1 MPQPQMTVLEILNR
15 TKVFFEKKGVPDAR
29 LDAEYIISYGLK
41 MKNRMDLYLNF
52 EKPLTPAELD
62 VLRTMVARRA
72 TREPLQHIIGD
83 TSFRGFIIKCDRRAL
98 IPRPETESLV
108 DMAAD
113 CLKGVENPFIVEIGT
128 GTGAIAI
135 ACAKEI
141 AGARVLATD
150 VSEDALALA
159 RTNAEANGLGESA
172 NAGGNSTATD
182 SATVASTSSTG
193 SPTSSS
199 TPSNTLQFA
208 QGDLLDAVTADVIAK
223 AIGAAADAATSID
236 SAPSTD
242 SASSATHANSQ
253 NTASTLQFAQGD
265 LLDAV
270 TADVIAKAIGAAADA
285 ATLAGPQI
293 DCLVAN
299 LPYIPDGE
307 KNNLQ
312 PEVAKYDPALAL
324 FGGADGLDLVRKLL
338 KQTEG
343 RLKQGASILLEI
355 GSEQGEILKAEAGN
369 YPWLEFTGIHKDFC
383 NNVRFVS
390 YKAK

>member
-15 TKVFFEKKGVPDAR
+15 TKVFFEKKGIPDAR

-108 DMAAD
+108 DMASD
-113 CLKGVENPFIVEIGT
+113 SLKGIEKPFIVEIGT
-128 GTGAIAI
+128 GTGAISI

-141 AGARVLATD
+141 AGAKVLATD

-159 RTNAEANGLGESA
+159 RTNAEANGLAGNSSEQSAATSADSTASASSA
-172 NAGGNSTATD
+172 NE
-182 SATVASTSSTG
+182 ASTLT
-193 SPTSSS
+193 
-199 TPSNTLQFA
+199 FA
-208 QGDLLDAVTADVIAK
+208 QGDLLNAITADVIANV
-223 AIGAAADAATSID
+223 AGDA
-236 SAPSTD
+236 SA
-242 SASSATHANSQ
+242 
-253 NTASTLQFAQGD
+253 
-265 LLDAV
+265 
-270 TADVIAKAIGAAADA
+270 K
-285 ATLAGPQI
+285 I
-293 DCLVAN
+293 DCLIAN
-299 LPYIPDGE
+299 LPYIPDSE
-307 KNNLQ
+307 KDKLQ

-338 KQTEG
+338 QQTEG
-343 RLKQGASILLEI
+343 KLKPGASILLEI
-355 GSEQGEILKAEAGN
+355 GSEQGEMLKTEAEK

>member
-1 MPQPQMTVLEILNR
+1 MQQMTVLEILNR
-15 TKVFFEKKGVPDAR
+15 TKVFFEKKGIPDAR

-113 CLKGVENPFIVEIGT
+113 CLKGIENPFIVEIGT
-128 GTGAIAI
+128 GTGAISI

-150 VSEDALALA
+150 ISEDALALA
-159 RTNAEANGLGESA
+159 RTNAEANGLGDGSA
-172 NAGGNSTATD
+172 AVSSAS
-182 SATVASTSSTG
+182 SATSAG
-193 SPTSSS
+193 
-199 TPSNTLQFA
+199 TLHFA
-208 QGDLLDAVTADVIAK
+208 QGDLQNAVTDEAVAQSTGDASAK
-223 AIGAAADAATSID
+223 
-236 SAPSTD
+236 
-242 SASSATHANSQ
+242 
-253 NTASTLQFAQGD
+253 
-265 LLDAV
+265 
-270 TADVIAKAIGAAADA
+270 
-285 ATLAGPQI
+285 I
-293 DCLVAN
+293 DCLIAN

-307 KNNLQ
+307 KDKLQ

-338 KQTEG
+338 SQTEN
-343 RLKQGASILLEI
+343 RLKSGASILLEI
-355 GSEQGEILKAEAGN
+355 GSEQGEMLKAEAAK

-390 YKAK
+390 YKKI

>member
-1 MPQPQMTVLEILNR
+1 MPANAPMTVLEILNR

-72 TREPLQHIIGD
+72 AREPLQHIIGD

-113 CLKGVENPFIVEIGT
+113 SLKGIENPFIVEIGT

-141 AGARVLATD
+141 AGAKVLATD

-159 RTNAEANGLGESA
+159 RINAEANGLGGA
-172 NAGGNSTATD
+172 NADTD
-182 SATVASTSSTG
+182 DAGASADPAGSSTSSA
-193 SPTSSS
+193 TSASS
-199 TPSNTLQFA
+199 LQFA
-208 QGDLLDAVTADVIAK
+208 QGDLLNAVTAEVIANVV
-223 AIGAAADAATSID
+223 GASAD
-236 SAPSTD
+236 SAGSST
-242 SASSATHANSQ
+242 SSAT
-253 NTASTLQFAQGD
+253 LP
-265 LLDAV
+265 
-270 TADVIAKAIGAAADA
+270 K
-285 ATLAGPQI
+285 I
-293 DCLVAN
+293 DCLIAN

-307 KNNLQ
+307 KDKLQ

-338 KQTEG
+338 QQTEG
-343 RLKQGASILLEI
+343 RLKPGAAIFLEI
-355 GSEQGEILKAEAGN
+355 GSEQGEMLKSEATN

>member
-15 TKVFFEKKGVPDAR
+15 TKVFFEKKGIPDAR

-113 CLKGVENPFIVEIGT
+113 CLKGIENPFIVEIGT
-128 GTGAIAI
+128 GTGAISI

-141 AGARVLATD
+141 KGARVLATD

-159 RTNAEANGLGESA
+159 HTNAEANGLAGKSSEQSAESTT
-172 NAGGNSTATD
+172 STLT
-182 SATVASTSSTG
+182 
-193 SPTSSS
+193 
-199 TPSNTLQFA
+199 FA
-208 QGDLLDAVTADVIAK
+208 QGDLLNAVTPEAIAK
-223 AIGAAADAATSID
+223 ATDDA
-236 SAPSTD
+236 SA
-242 SASSATHANSQ
+242 
-253 NTASTLQFAQGD
+253 
-265 LLDAV
+265 
-270 TADVIAKAIGAAADA
+270 K
-285 ATLAGPQI
+285 I
-293 DCLVAN
+293 DCLIAN
-299 LPYIPDGE
+299 LPYIPDSE
-307 KNNLQ
+307 KDKLQ

-338 KQTEG
+338 QQTEN
-343 RLKQGASILLEI
+343 RLKPGASILLEI
-355 GSEQGEILKAEAGN
+355 GSEQGEMLKAEASR
-369 YPWLEFTGIHKDFC
+369 YTWLEFTGIHKDFC
-383 NNVRFVS
+383 NNIRFVS
-390 YKAK
+390 YKKI

>member
-1 MPQPQMTVLEILNR
+1 MPANAPMTVLEILNR

-72 TREPLQHIIGD
+72 AREPLQHIIGD

-113 CLKGVENPFIVEIGT
+113 SLKGIENPFIVEVGT

-159 RTNAEANGLGESA
+159 RTNAEANG
-172 NAGGNSTATD
+172 
-182 SATVASTSSTG
+182 TG
-193 SPTSSS
+193 DA
-199 TPSNTLQFA
+199 LHFA
-208 QGDLLDAVTADVIAK
+208 QGDLLDAVTAEVIANVT
-223 AIGAAADAATSID
+223 GASAA
-236 SAPSTD
+236 
-242 SASSATHANSQ
+242 SAT
-253 NTASTLQFAQGD
+253 LP
-265 LLDAV
+265 
-270 TADVIAKAIGAAADA
+270 K
-285 ATLAGPQI
+285 I
-293 DCLVAN
+293 DCLIAN

-307 KNNLQ
+307 KDKLQ

-338 KQTEG
+338 QQTESK
-343 RLKQGASILLEI
+343 LKPGASILLEI
-355 GSEQGEILKAEAGN
+355 GSEQGEMLKSEAAN

>member
-15 TKVFFEKKGVPDAR
+15 TKVFFEKKGIPDAR

-113 CLKGVENPFIVEIGT
+113 CLKGVEKPFIVEIGT
-128 GTGAIAI
+128 GTGAISI

-141 AGARVLATD
+141 AGAKVLATD

-159 RTNAEANGLGESA
+159 RTNAEANDLAGNPDAESA
-172 NAGGNSTATD
+172 ASSTDSTA
-182 SATVASTSSTG
+182 SASSASTLT
-193 SPTSSS
+193 
-199 TPSNTLQFA
+199 FA
-208 QGDLLDAVTADVIAK
+208 QGDLLNAVTTDVIAK
-223 AIGAAADAATSID
+223 VVGASAD
-236 SAPSTD
+236 SA
-242 SASSATHANSQ
+242 
-253 NTASTLQFAQGD
+253 TLP
-265 LLDAV
+265 
-270 TADVIAKAIGAAADA
+270 K
-285 ATLAGPQI
+285 I
-293 DCLVAN
+293 DCLIAN
-299 LPYIPDGE
+299 LPYIPDSE
-307 KNNLQ
+307 KDKLQ

-338 KQTEG
+338 QQTEG
-343 RLKQGASILLEI
+343 KLKPGASILLEI
-355 GSEQGEILKAEAGN
+355 GSEQGEMLKTEAEK

>member
-15 TKVFFEKKGVPDAR
+15 TKVFFEKKGIPDAR

-159 RTNAEANGLGESA
+159 RTNAEANGLA
-172 NAGGNSTATD
+172 GNSG
-182 SATVASTSSTG
+182 VAR
-193 SPTSSS
+193 SSS
-199 TPSNTLQFA
+199 EQS
-208 QGDLLDAVTADVIAK
+208 
-223 AIGAAADAATSID
+223 AATSID

-307 KNNLQ
+307 KDNLQ

-355 GSEQGEILKAEAGN
+355 GSEQGEMLKAEAGN

>member
-15 TKVFFEKKGVPDAR
+15 TKVFFEKKGIPDAR

-113 CLKGVENPFIVEIGT
+113 CLKGIEKPFIVEIGT
-128 GTGAIAI
+128 GTGAISI

-141 AGARVLATD
+141 AGAKVLATD
-150 VSEDALALA
+150 VSENALALA
-159 RTNAEANGLGESA
+159 RTNAEANDLAGNPDAESA
-172 NAGGNSTATD
+172 ASSTDSTA
-182 SATVASTSSTG
+182 SASSASSANTASTLT
-193 SPTSSS
+193 
-199 TPSNTLQFA
+199 FA
-208 QGDLLDAVTADVIAK
+208 QGDLLNAVTADVIANV
-223 AIGAAADAATSID
+223 AGDA
-236 SAPSTD
+236 
-242 SASSATHANSQ
+242 
-253 NTASTLQFAQGD
+253 TA
-265 LLDAV
+265 
-270 TADVIAKAIGAAADA
+270 K
-285 ATLAGPQI
+285 I
-293 DCLVAN
+293 DCLIAN
-299 LPYIPDGE
+299 LPYIPDSE
-307 KNNLQ
+307 KDKLQ

-338 KQTEG
+338 QQTEG
-343 RLKQGASILLEI
+343 KLKPGASILLEI
-355 GSEQGEILKAEAGN
+355 GSEQGEMLKAEAEK

>member
-15 TKVFFEKKGVPDAR
+15 TKVFFEKKGIPDAR

-108 DMAAD
+108 DMAAES
-113 CLKGVENPFIVEIGT
+113 LKGVENPFIVEVGT
-128 GTGAIAI
+128 GTGAISI

-141 AGARVLATD
+141 AGAKVLATD
-150 VSEDALALA
+150 ISEDALALA
-159 RTNAEANGLGESA
+159 RINAEANATGE
-172 NAGGNSTATD
+172 
-182 SATVASTSSTG
+182 
-193 SPTSSS
+193 
-199 TPSNTLQFA
+199 TLHFV
-208 QGDLLDAVTADVIAK
+208 QGDLLNAVTSEAIAK
-223 AIGAAADAATSID
+223 ATGASVD
-236 SAPSTD
+236 SA
-242 SASSATHANSQ
+242 
-253 NTASTLQFAQGD
+253 TLP
-265 LLDAV
+265 
-270 TADVIAKAIGAAADA
+270 K
-285 ATLAGPQI
+285 I
-293 DCLVAN
+293 DCLIAN

-307 KNNLQ
+307 KDKLQ

-338 KQTEG
+338 QQTESS
-343 RLKQGASILLEI
+343 LKPGAAIFLEI
-355 GSEQGEILKAEAGN
+355 GSEQGEMLKSEAAN

-390 YKAK
+390 YKKL

>member
-15 TKVFFEKKGVPDAR
+15 TKVFFEKKGIPDAR

-108 DMAAD
+108 DMATD
-113 CLKGVENPFIVEIGT
+113 CLKGVEKPFIVEIGT
-128 GTGAIAI
+128 GTGAISI

-141 AGARVLATD
+141 AGAKVLATD

-159 RTNAEANGLGESA
+159 RTNAEVNGLA
-172 NAGGNSTATD
+172 GNSSEQSAAT
-182 SATVASTSSTG
+182 
-193 SPTSSS
+193 
-199 TPSNTLQFA
+199 
-208 QGDLLDAVTADVIAK
+208 
-223 AIGAAADAATSID
+223 AAD
-236 SAPSTD
+236 STA
-242 SASSATHANSQ
+242 SASSANAV
-253 NTASTLQFAQGD
+253 STLTFAQGN
-265 LLDAV
+265 LLNAV
-270 TADVIAKAIGAAADA
+270 TPEAIAKTTGDA
-285 ATLAGPQI
+285 SAKI
-293 DCLVAN
+293 DCLIAN

-307 KNNLQ
+307 KDKLQ

-338 KQTEG
+338 QQTENS
-343 RLKQGASILLEI
+343 LKPGASILLEI
-355 GSEQGEILKAEAGN
+355 GSEQGEMLKAEASR
-369 YPWLEFTGIHKDFC
+369 YTWLEFTGIHKDFC
-383 NNVRFVS
+383 NNIRFVS
-390 YKAK
+390 YKKI

>member
-15 TKVFFEKKGVPDAR
+15 TKVFFEKKGIPDAR

-128 GTGAIAI
+128 GTGAISI

-141 AGARVLATD
+141 AGAKVLATD

-159 RTNAEANGLGESA
+159 RTNAEANGLASSSSEQSATASADSTASANSA
-172 NAGGNSTATD
+172 NA
-182 SATVASTSSTG
+182 ASSLTFT
-193 SPTSSS
+193 
-199 TPSNTLQFA
+199 
-208 QGDLLDAVTADVIAK
+208 QGDLLNAVTADVIAK
-223 AIGAAADAATSID
+223 VVGASAD
-236 SAPSTD
+236 SA
-242 SASSATHANSQ
+242 
-253 NTASTLQFAQGD
+253 TLP
-265 LLDAV
+265 
-270 TADVIAKAIGAAADA
+270 K
-285 ATLAGPQI
+285 I
-293 DCLVAN
+293 DCLIAN
-299 LPYIPDGE
+299 LPYIPDSE
-307 KNNLQ
+307 KDKLQ

-338 KQTEG
+338 QQTEG
-343 RLKQGASILLEI
+343 KLKPGASILLEI
-355 GSEQGEILKAEAGN
+355 GSEQGEMLKAEAEK

>member
-15 TKVFFEKKGVPDAR
+15 TKVFFEKKGIPDAR

-113 CLKGVENPFIVEIGT
+113 CLKGIEKPFIVEIGT
-128 GTGAIAI
+128 GSGAISI

-141 AGARVLATD
+141 AGAKVLATD

-159 RTNAEANGLGESA
+159 RTNAEANGLA
-172 NAGGNSTATD
+172 GNSSEQ
-182 SATVASTSSTG
+182 SAE
-193 SPTSSS
+193 SPTSSL
-199 TPSNTLQFA
+199 TFA
-208 QGDLLDAVTADVIAK
+208 QGDLLNAVSADIIANVVGDATAK
-223 AIGAAADAATSID
+223 
-236 SAPSTD
+236 
-242 SASSATHANSQ
+242 
-253 NTASTLQFAQGD
+253 
-265 LLDAV
+265 
-270 TADVIAKAIGAAADA
+270 
-285 ATLAGPQI
+285 I
-293 DCLVAN
+293 DCLIAN
-299 LPYIPDGE
+299 LPSIPDSE
-307 KNNLQ
+307 KDKLQ

-338 KQTEG
+338 QQTEG
-343 RLKQGASILLEI
+343 KLKPGASILLEI
-355 GSEQGEILKAEAGN
+355 GSEQGEMLKAEAEK

>member
-15 TKVFFEKKGVPDAR
+15 TKVFFEKKGIPDAR

-128 GTGAIAI
+128 GTGAISI

-141 AGARVLATD
+141 AGAKVLATD

-159 RTNAEANGLGESA
+159 RTNAEANGLASSSSEQSATASADSTASANSA
-172 NAGGNSTATD
+172 NA
-182 SATVASTSSTG
+182 ASSLTFT
-193 SPTSSS
+193 
-199 TPSNTLQFA
+199 
-208 QGDLLDAVTADVIAK
+208 QGDLLNAVTADVIAK
-223 AIGAAADAATSID
+223 VVGASAD
-236 SAPSTD
+236 SA
-242 SASSATHANSQ
+242 
-253 NTASTLQFAQGD
+253 TLP
-265 LLDAV
+265 
-270 TADVIAKAIGAAADA
+270 K
-285 ATLAGPQI
+285 I
-293 DCLVAN
+293 DCLIAN

-307 KNNLQ
+307 KDNLQ

-338 KQTEG
+338 QQTEG
-343 RLKQGASILLEI
+343 KLKPGASILLEI
-355 GSEQGEILKAEAGN
+355 GSEQGEMLKAEAEK

>member
-1 MPQPQMTVLEILNR
+1 MPQQQMTVLEILNR

-41 MKNRMDLYLNF
+41 MKSRMDLYLNF

-83 TSFRGFIIKCDRRAL
+83 TSFRGFTIKCDRRAL

-108 DMAAD
+108 DMAVES
-113 CLKGVENPFIVEIGT
+113 LKGVENPFIVEIGT
-128 GTGAIAI
+128 GTGAISI

-159 RTNAEANGLGESA
+159 RTNAEANGL
-172 NAGGNSTATD
+172 AGNPD
-182 SATVASTSSTG
+182 SAG
-193 SPTSSS
+193 
-199 TPSNTLQFA
+199 N
-208 QGDLLDAVTADVIAK
+208 
-223 AIGAAADAATSID
+223 ADA
-236 SAPSTD
+236 PTD
-242 SASSATHANSQ
+242 SASSATHTDSQ
-253 NTASTLQFAQGD
+253 TAASTLTFAQGD
-265 LLDAV
+265 LLNAITPDA
-270 TADVIAKAIGAAADA
+270 IAKATGASAVLRQAQHTSS
-285 ATLAGPQI
+285 ATLPKI
-293 DCLVAN
+293 DCLIAN

-307 KNNLQ
+307 KDKLQ

-338 KQTEG
+338 QQTEG
-343 RLKQGASILLEI
+343 KLKPGASILLEI
-355 GSEQGEILKAEAGN
+355 GSEQGEMLKAEAAN